1 MRIAIPV
8 DEQNLNSSVSKS
20 FGRAPYI
27 LFCNTATKEC
37 FFLDNR
43 AVASRGGA
51 GDRVAQVVADHGV
64 KALVALRCGKNAGE
78 ALRKAEVLVYKA
90 MVGTAGENVDALLG
104 ERLALL
110 TEFHEG
116 MHGQVEMLSL

>member
-8 DEQNLNSSVSKS
+8 DEQDLYSSVSKS

-27 LFCNTATKEC
+27 LFFNTVTKES

-51 GDRVAQVVADHGV
+51 GDRVAQVIADHGV
-64 KALVALRCGKNAGE
+64 GALLSLRCGKNAGD
-78 ALRKAEVLVYKA
+78 ALRKAEVLIYKA
-90 MVGTAGENVDALLG
+90 NPGTAMDNLEAFMG

-110 TEFHEG
+110 DEFHDGLRGKEDEK
-116 MHGQVEMLSL
+116 V